1 MWKVIM
7 NSLLALKNHL
17 KCKSRWGTLWIR
29 MSIMKILMI
38 HLWYDRYGL
47 IFIKIYKVYFDDDYA
62 DNNTINND
70 SNGYYDVINNI
81 VIDKVELIA
90 KMTLKAL
97 DIVFLLIWDILI
109 ILITSLLSS
118 WKFKGY
124 IDLTHVKEASLRFAF
139 HYFRSK

>member
-1 MWKVIM
+1 
-7 NSLLALKNHL
+7 
-17 KCKSRWGTLWIR
+17 
-29 MSIMKILMI
+29 
-38 HLWYDRYGL
+38 L
-47 IFIKIYKVYFDDDYA
+47 IFIKIYKVYFDDDYG

-118 WKFKGY
+118 
-124 IDLTHVKEASLRFAF
+124 
-139 HYFRSK
+139 

>member
-1 MWKVIM
+1 
-7 NSLLALKNHL
+7 
-17 KCKSRWGTLWIR
+17 
-29 MSIMKILMI
+29 MKILMI

-81 VIDKVELIA
+81 LIDKVELIA

-97 DIVFLLIWDILI
+97 DIVFCWFGIFW
-109 ILITSLLSS
+109 SS
-118 WKFKGY
+118 WLQAY
-124 IDLTHVKEASLRFAF
+124 YHHEN
-139 HYFRSK
+139 SKVISI

>member
-1 MWKVIM
+1 
-7 NSLLALKNHL
+7 
-17 KCKSRWGTLWIR
+17 
-29 MSIMKILMI
+29 
-38 HLWYDRYGL
+38 L

-118 WKFKGY
+118 
-124 IDLTHVKEASLRFAF
+124 
-139 HYFRSK
+139 

>member
-1 MWKVIM
+1 
-7 NSLLALKNHL
+7 
-17 KCKSRWGTLWIR
+17 
-29 MSIMKILMI
+29 
-38 HLWYDRYGL
+38 L

-81 VIDKVELIA
+81 LIDKVELIA

-118 WKFKGY
+118 
-124 IDLTHVKEASLRFAF
+124 
-139 HYFRSK
+139 